1 MRLAAA
7 LLTLVSIMSASK
19 GTSAQERPRVQPTR
33 DVTVTYRVEGAAAQA
48 IPGGTDG
55 PLRVSWDAAGQ
66 RLRAAPERRPQ
77 AVIVDLPRH
86 TAALID
92 DAMHAVLALPVRPAD
107 LNPLATDGARFTRRG
122 LATVAGFACV
132 TWAVEAKRGAGTV
145 CLTAD
150 GVALRGEGTVNG
162 RQGSF
167 IATSVAYGP
176 VAADLF
182 SPPPGYFAMNFP
194 SLGRLR

>member
-7 LLTLVSIMSASK
+7 TLMLAST
-19 GTSAQERPRVQPTR
+19 GALAQERPRVQPTR

-48 IPGGTDG
+48 VPGGIDG

-66 RLRAAPERRPQ
+66 RVRAAPAGRTQ
-77 AVIVDLPRH
+77 AVIVDLPHH
-86 TAALID
+86 TASLVD
-92 DAMHAVLALPVRPAD
+92 DGMRAVLALPVWPAD
-107 LNPLATDGARFTRRG
+107 LPLALDGARFTRRG
-122 LATVAGFACV
+122 AAIVAGLPCT
-132 TWAVEAKRGAGTV
+132 TWAVQASRGNGTV
-145 CLTAD
+145 CLTPD

-167 IATSVAYGP
+167 TATGVAYGS
-176 VAADLF
+176 VAASLF
-182 SPPPGYFAMNFP
+182 TPPPGYFAMNFP